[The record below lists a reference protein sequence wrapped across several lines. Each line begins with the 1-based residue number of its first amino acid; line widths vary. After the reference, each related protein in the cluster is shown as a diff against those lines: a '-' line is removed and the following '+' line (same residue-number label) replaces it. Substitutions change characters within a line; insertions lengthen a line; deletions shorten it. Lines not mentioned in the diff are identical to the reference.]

1 MPVYDRQMQTCSAVF
16 NTEIALLNTMAIIMV
31 SLPLRLFF
39 HLAERKPLNIHT
51 FSQNDVTKA
60 RSELAQAFAPTSA
73 FIPRNVF
80 RNCFPMLRGESTI
93 DSNGVEIITP
103 VQSITRN
110 TRNTRS
116 HPIAFLGDG
125 KSGLSVITFTSPQKS
140 DNVHVSDDLA
150 KPKSVLQQSEASQKK
165 KRLHNEISLTEKCPI
180 ASTLTPSSTISTT
193 QSMEL
198 NDATNNDEVDS
209 RISDTTLY
217 RTIMEEKK
225 LECFNDLADVNL
237 IIYGYEARTGNQL
250 RIQKS

>member
-1 MPVYDRQMQTCSAVF
+1 MTTLIISSRFTFF
-16 NTEIALLNTMAIIMV
+16 NTYVLHEAKYARLQQTDANVLRRVQYGDCPAQHDGYNNGIFAIAV
-31 SLPLRLFF
+31 VF

-103 VQSITRN
+103 VHSITRN

-140 DNVHVSDDLA
+140 DNVHVSDDLS
-150 KPKSVLQQSEASQKK
+150 KPKSVLPQSEASQKK
-165 KRLHNEISLTEKCPI
+165 KRLHNEISLEKNV
-180 ASTLTPSSTISTT
+180 LLH
-193 QSMEL
+193 Q
-198 NDATNNDEVDS
+198 
-209 RISDTTLY
+209 R
-217 RTIMEEKK
+217 
-225 LECFNDLADVNL
+225 
-237 IIYGYEARTGNQL
+237 
-250 RIQKS
+250 